1 MSKQI
6 GLPNA
11 LRRSRRA
18 KRVHGLLPT
27 PSILPLHRCHHPCGC
42 HPRHHPLHRRPHRHP
57 RPPPLSPH
65 SLHHHRPH
73 PPSPSPQ
80 LHPRHLERRHRRS
93 DGRSKTRRRKCKMGA
108 IKRGRS
114 GTKACSAY
122 ATQDQDAPL
131 ADAGSYTVHR
141 TTGLYRVWPRASRM
155 FTHTSQSVSQSI
167 SLSVTHT
174 SRTSLT
180 PAAAAA
186 AAAPAAPA
194 ALVQHQH
201 QHQHQ
206 RISQ

>member
-1 MSKQI
+1 MTARWRHRVSEQI

-27 PSILPLHRCHHPCGC
+27 PSILPLHRCRHPCGC

-80 LHPRHLERRHRRS
+80 LHPRHLERRRRRS
-93 DGRSKTRRRKCKMGA
+93 DGRSKTRRRKCKMGVKTTDRA
-108 IKRGRS
+108 SALPTKARCTYR
-114 GTKACSAY
+114 TKACSAY

-131 ADAGSYTVHR
+131 ADARQLHGTQNHR
-141 TTGLYRVWPRASRM
+141 SVQSREWHARIRHRACSPI
-155 FTHTSQSVSQSI
+155 QY
-167 SLSVTHT
+167 
-174 SRTSLT
+174 
-180 PAAAAA
+180 
-186 AAAPAAPA
+186 
-194 ALVQHQH
+194 
-201 QHQHQ
+201 
-206 RISQ
+206 